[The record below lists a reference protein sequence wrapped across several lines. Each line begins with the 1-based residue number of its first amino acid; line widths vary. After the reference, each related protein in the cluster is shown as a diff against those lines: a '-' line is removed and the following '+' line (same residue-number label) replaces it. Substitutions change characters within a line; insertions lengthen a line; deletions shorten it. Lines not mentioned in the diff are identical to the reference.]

1 MLEKCLEK
9 RNNIQGFC
17 EYTKGYNDA
26 VYRIFFLEEGFQE
39 ENTFRML
46 NVQKTIIWRTF
57 MYRRP
62 FPFTRPSEG
71 LLYTE
76 NHLKALFI
84 RKVVWRPSLYGR
96 PSEGLLY
103 TEGRLKAFA
112 IRKALRSSSVLR
124 RHEGLL
130 YIQVRLKAF
139 YIQNNSGRL
148 STEDCLK
155 AFVIKKSIWTT
166 AIDILRRTS
175 KDLLHTE
182 ENLKVSYVQ
191 RKIVKLPKT

>member
-1 MLEKCLEK
+1 MREKCSK
-9 RNNIQGFC
+9 KSNIQGFFK
-17 EYTKGYNDA
+17 YTKGYNDA

-84 RKVVWRPSLYGR
+84 RKAVWRPFLCGR
-96 PSEGLLY
+96 PSKGLLY
-103 TEGRLKAFA
+103 TEGPQKLFCIEKAW
-112 IRKALRSSSVLR
+112 RPS
-124 RHEGLL
+124 L
-130 YIQVRLKAF
+130 YTQGRLKAF

-166 AIDILRRTS
+166 AIDILRRAS